1 MLRILSR
8 SSQGPRQFLEE
19 LYYKGIADGASL
31 KGGKAMNVL
40 KVAENLMAKRA
51 AIAKETT
58 KLLTQQNLY
67 NRQYY
72 KLIKDRGG
80 FPKFDFQK
88 ATLKLVDL
96 DAVDSDGRLK
106 EVGPDYEAT
115 RGGFRTVQGDATAA
129 TAAVAVAGAG
139 AGATA
144 ASPAVEPV
152 TAAADAPAKVSGD
165 GPGGEDVDAENP
177 TDDDASVF
185 DFDTFGSGPMLM

>member
-1 MLRILSR
+1 
-8 SSQGPRQFLEE
+8 
-19 LYYKGIADGASL
+19 
-31 KGGKAMNVL
+31 MNVL

-96 DAVDSDGRLK
+96 DAVDGDGRLK

-115 RGGFRTVQGDATAA
+115 RGGFRTVRGDASAATAA
-129 TAAVAVAGAG
+129 TAGAAAAAAGVG
-139 AGATA
+139 GGGGATA

-152 TAAADAPAKVSGD
+152 AAAADAPAKVSGD